1 MLHLRVSVKR
11 RLSIFCFAFAGFPW
25 TKTNN
30 RKQNK
35 KNKKPSLRVG
45 VHPTQKFL
53 LSSKKEGQVEG
64 KRAPATTSHSR
75 SRNKSQDLGTIHVR
89 MKHNKRN
96 RNGTRKRP
104 PLSNPWLKTRLLLCR
119 ISVHFL
125 FLTPTV
131 PHILSLHRTTDIKV
145 CTACSYE

>member
-1 MLHLRVSVKR
+1 M
-11 RLSIFCFAFAGFPW
+11 
-25 TKTNN
+25 
-30 RKQNK
+30 
-35 KNKKPSLRVG
+35 
-45 VHPTQKFL
+45 
-53 LSSKKEGQVEG
+53 EG

-75 SRNKSQDLGTIHVR
+75 SWNESQDLGTIHVR

-145 CTACSYE
+145 CTACSYEQCQSNPYECTKIKECFCLKHFKELFCAQVLNIFRLSFLR